1 MNKWV
6 LLVSTCAVLLGFAQ
20 EMAQATCESGEESL
34 LLQTMSSSKDPHAS
48 CLKDIN
54 MTQTAWKELIL
65 AISESYPDGDY
76 VKIAKDGIDKLYGY
90 DIGTV
95 MFKPTKAPVDQFRP
109 TSEGAL
115 SYFVGYDAIS
125 PAGYPEDGG
134 FAINNGEGW
143 KEVVIK
149 NYDISC
155 MGDLAIAQGYY
166 FFTNAQTDKCDRGR
180 VHLGVQ
186 EDGRRPIEDR
196 CPPLLS
202 AVLSASFQFDAG
214 REGSG
219 ESGGE

>member
-65 AISESYPDGDY
+65 AISESYPAGDY

-95 MFKPTKAPVDQFRP
+95 MFKPTKAAVDQFRP
-109 TSEGAL
+109 TSIGAL
-115 SYFVGYDAIS
+115 SYFVGYELS
-125 PAGYPEDGG
+125 
-134 FAINNGEGW
+134 
-143 KEVVIK
+143 VR
-149 NYDISC
+149 
-155 MGDLAIAQGYY
+155 LATQ
-166 FFTNAQTDKCDRGR
+166 RM
-180 VHLGVQ
+180 
-186 EDGRRPIEDR
+186 
-196 CPPLLS
+196 
-202 AVLSASFQFDAG
+202 AVLPSTTARAG
-214 REGSG
+214 KRLWLKTMTSVAWVILPLPKGTTSSPMLKLIMWQG
-219 ESGGE
+219 